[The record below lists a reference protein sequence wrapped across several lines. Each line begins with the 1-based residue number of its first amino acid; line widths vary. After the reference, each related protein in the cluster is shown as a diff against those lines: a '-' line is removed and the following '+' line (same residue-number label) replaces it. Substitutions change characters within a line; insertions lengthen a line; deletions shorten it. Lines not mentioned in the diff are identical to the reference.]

1 MRSEDRALFEGGN
14 VFKDPKGA
22 PATSR
27 IARENVV
34 PTVQWLEQL
43 TGLNLQDNMLGSTG
57 RSETSGD
64 LDLGVDSTKV
74 SKDVLINQLLKR
86 GINKD
91 DIKKSGDAV
100 HLKTPILGDSNNGYV
115 QTDFMFSDNPTLQ
128 HFALMGGADSSQFNG
143 VHRAILLASIA
154 KAQNMKWSPKFGL
167 MDRAT
172 NDVISTDPKEIAIK
186 LLGQGHTPKDLTSVE
201 TIIKAVKDRPEFE
214 QLVAD
219 AKENFERENLVLPE
233 SSPLPG
239 TGAWYRQFVNRRI

>member
-1 MRSEDRALFEGGN
+1 MIDIFEGGN

-22 PATSR
+22 PATER
-27 IARENVV
+27 ISRENVV

-57 RSETSGD
+57 RAATSGD

-74 SKDVLINQLLKR
+74 SKDVLIKQLLKR
-86 GINKD
+86 GVKAE

-100 HLKTPILGDSNNGYV
+100 HVKTPILGDASNGFV

-128 HFALMGGADSSQFNG
+128 QFALLGGAEGSQFKG
-143 VHRAILLASIA
+143 QHRAVLLASIA

-167 MDRAT
+167 VDRET
-172 NDVISTDPKEIAIK
+172 NEVISDDPKEIAVR
-186 LLGQGHTPKDLTSVE
+186 LLGQGHTPKNLSTVE
-201 TIIKAVKDRPEFE
+201 TIIKAIKNRPDFE

-219 AKENFERENLVLPE
+219 AKETLARDNLVLPE
-233 SSPLPG
+233 SAPLPG
-239 TGAWYRQFVNRRI
+239 TGAWFRAWKNRNI

>member
-1 MRSEDRALFEGGN
+1 MKIFEGGN

-22 PATSR
+22 PATER

-34 PTVQWLEQL
+34 ATVQWLEQL
-43 TGLNLQDNMLGSTG
+43 TGLGLQDNMLGSTG
-57 RSETSGD
+57 RAATSGD

-74 SKDVLINQLLKR
+74 SKDVLIKQLLKR
-86 GINKD
+86 GIKAE

-100 HLKTPILGDSNNGYV
+100 HLKTPILGDPSNGYV

-128 HFALMGGADSSQFNG
+128 QFALMGGSEGSQFKG

-167 MDRAT
+167 VDRGT
-172 NDVISTDPKEIAIK
+172 DEVITADPKEIAVR
-186 LLGQGHTPKDLTSVE
+186 LLGQGHAPKELSTVE
-201 TIIKAVKDRPEFE
+201 TIIKAVKDRPDFE

-219 AKENFERENLVLPE
+219 AKENFSRDNLVLPE
-233 SSPLPG
+233 SRPLPG
-239 TGAWYRQFVNRRI
+239 TGAWFRAWKNRSI

>member
-1 MRSEDRALFEGGN
+1 MTLLLEGGN
-14 VFKDPKGA
+14 VFKDAKGQ
-22 PATSR
+22 PVTTR
-27 IARENVV
+27 ISRENVV

-57 RSETSGD
+57 RTETSGD

-74 SKDVLINQLLKR
+74 SKDVLIKQLLKR
-86 GINKD
+86 GVKAD

-115 QTDFMFSDNPTLQ
+115 QTDFMFSENPALQ
-128 HFALMGGADSSQFNG
+128 HFALLGGVEGSQFKG

-167 MDRAT
+167 VDRGT
-172 NDVISTDPKEIAIK
+172 NEVISADPKEIAVR
-186 LLGQGHTPKDLTSVE
+186 LLGQGHHPKDLNSVE
-201 TIIKAVKDRPEFE
+201 AIIKSIKNRPDFEALVK
-214 QLVAD
+214 D
-219 AKENFERENLVLPE
+219 AKENFERDNLVLPE

-239 TGAWYRQFVNRRI
+239 TGAWYRQFVNRRV

>member
-1 MRSEDRALFEGGN
+1 MRMANNLFEGGN
-14 VFKDPKGA
+14 VFKTAEGQA
-22 PATSR
+22 ATTR

-57 RSETSGD
+57 RAETSGD
-64 LDLGVDSTKV
+64 LDLGVDSTKI
-74 SKDVLINQLLKR
+74 SKDVLIKQLLKR
-86 GINKD
+86 GVKAD

-100 HLKTPILGDSNNGYV
+100 HVKTPILGDASNGFV

-128 HFALMGGADSSQFNG
+128 HFSLMGGAEDSQFKG

-167 MDRAT
+167 VDRET
-172 NDVISTDPKEIAIK
+172 NEVISADPKEIAIR
-186 LLGQGHTPKDLTSVE
+186 LLGQGHTPKDLNSVE
-201 TIIKAVKDRPEFE
+201 SIINAVKDRPDFE

-219 AKENFERENLVLPE
+219 AKEHFARDNLVLPE
-233 SSPLPG
+233 SRPLPG
-239 TGAWYRQFVNRRI
+239 TGAWFRAWKNRNI